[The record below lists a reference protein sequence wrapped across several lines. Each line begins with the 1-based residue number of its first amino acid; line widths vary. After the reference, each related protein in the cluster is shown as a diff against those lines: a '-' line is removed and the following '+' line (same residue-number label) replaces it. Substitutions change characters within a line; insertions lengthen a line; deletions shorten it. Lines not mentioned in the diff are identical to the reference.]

1 MRERGRHAERDEGAP
16 ATTRRPA
23 HPRPVRRCR
32 RDACLFVTYACV
44 FAAFGASV
52 GNAADKPVFRH
63 PFDGQPIE
71 IPEAR
76 TKTPALEQ
84 FKQTGAD
91 AYRSDPSAI
100 ARGKELYDQWCQV
113 CHAADASGA
122 MCPALTGSEHIY
134 PQTSDDVG
142 MFAILVTGAS
152 GAMQSFAGRI
162 AQDDMLKIIAYVRT
176 LGK

>member
-1 MRERGRHAERDEGAP
+1 
-16 ATTRRPA
+16 
-23 HPRPVRRCR
+23 
-32 RDACLFVTYACV
+32 
-44 FAAFGASV
+44 
-52 GNAADKPVFRH
+52 
-63 PFDGQPIE
+63 
-71 IPEAR
+71 
-76 TKTPALEQ
+76 
-84 FKQTGAD
+84 
-91 AYRSDPSAI
+91 
-100 ARGKELYDQWCQV
+100 
-113 CHAADASGA
+113 